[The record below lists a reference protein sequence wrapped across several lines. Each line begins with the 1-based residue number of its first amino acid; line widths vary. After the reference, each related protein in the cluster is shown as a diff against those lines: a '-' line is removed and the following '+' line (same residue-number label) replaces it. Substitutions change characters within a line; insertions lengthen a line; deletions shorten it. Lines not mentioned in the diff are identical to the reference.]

1 MSARNGGPVALVSAS
16 DYKTSSGG
24 SMGAKFDIFKKLPDG
39 NPLWVKAVEGL
50 EEAKAQLARLA
61 ATAPGE
67 YFIYS
72 VRNACVV
79 HAKMARQN

>member
-1 MSARNGGPVALVSAS
+1 MLALISVSHN
-16 DYKTSSGG
+16 KTDSGEF
-24 SMGAKFDIFKKLPDG
+24 MGAKFDIFKKLPDG

-50 EEAKAQLARLA
+50 EEAKAQLARIA

-79 HAKMARQN
+79 HAKMARRG

>member
-1 MSARNGGPVALVSAS
+1 
-16 DYKTSSGG
+16 
-24 SMGAKFDIFKKLPDG
+24 MGAKFDIFKKLPDG

-50 EEAKAQLARLA
+50 EEAKAQLARIA

-79 HAKMARQN
+79 HAKMARQS